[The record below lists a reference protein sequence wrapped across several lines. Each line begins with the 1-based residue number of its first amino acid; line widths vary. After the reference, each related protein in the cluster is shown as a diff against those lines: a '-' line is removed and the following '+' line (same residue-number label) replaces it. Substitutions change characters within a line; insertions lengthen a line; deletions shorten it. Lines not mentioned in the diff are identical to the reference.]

1 MTRRKQENQKRQ
13 ALRDSGTLNPHA
25 ETVSD
30 ELFAE
35 HEFFDP
41 DDLVQLKYEMLR
53 RVRVDEVSVS
63 SAARAFGLSRP
74 TYYKAQADYDGGG
87 LCGLLPAKRGPRR
100 AHKLSESVME
110 FVSSE
115 LAADSSLRAPELAR
129 RIKQRFDLDVHPR
142 SVERALERG
151 QKKPGRPQRRGSFT
165 AGERRHQPL
174 DRAVRGP
181 AQLGSRRGLR
191 DRDMAPPSRV
201 GGAAAP
207 RHEGVA
213 DHLPEPARE
222 GCTRPP
228 SDRGRVT
235 TAAILGA
242 GPDGGDAGQHCC
254 QPLRRKGGPI

>member
-1 MTRRKQENQKRQ
+1 MTRRNQENQKRQ

-30 ELFAE
+30 ELFVE

-53 RVRVDEVSVS
+53 RVRVDDVSVS

-74 TYYKAQADYDGGG
+74 TYYKAQADYEGGG

-100 AHKLSESVME
+100 AHKLSEPVME

-151 QKKPGRPQRRGSFT
+151 QKK
-165 AGERRHQPL
+165 
-174 DRAVRGP
+174 
-181 AQLGSRRGLR
+181 
-191 DRDMAPPSRV
+191 
-201 GGAAAP
+201 
-207 RHEGVA
+207 
-213 DHLPEPARE
+213 
-222 GCTRPP
+222 TR
-228 SDRGRVT
+228 
-235 TAAILGA
+235 
-242 GPDGGDAGQHCC
+242 
-254 QPLRRKGGPI
+254 